1 MNKTQKKI
9 LLLSLAVIA
18 VSSLVLSAVFHKPAA
33 PEPVPETETA
43 VPEKKIT
50 VAEYYDWSSEQFRE
64 NKAVNGDYIGTLR
77 FESGLID
84 QPIVQGETNDTYLR
98 TDWKTGDY
106 ALGGTCFLDYSIRY
120 EKTDEAPEDHNI
132 VIYGHYMYPEYDPSR
147 TEMFTP
153 LHTLRSEDNYETNK
167 YIVLLQEDQVRR
179 YQVADVY
186 LCRLEY
192 DDYYK
197 DYVYTAD
204 QQQYYLGNF
213 TPEYLEA
220 YKDTIS
226 VSVNDPSLNVDNEG
240 TGYDATFTGVDFDAD
255 DSILTLQ
262 TCVLNRADLRL
273 IVVAKEIG
281 RMKLTDVFE

>member
-18 VSSLVLSAVFHKPAA
+18 VAALALAVFFRKPA
-33 PEPVPETETA
+33 PEPAPGGETSK
-43 VPEKKIT
+43 PSKKIT
-50 VAEYYDWSSEQFRE
+50 VAEYYDWSGEKFRE
-64 NKAVNGDYIGTLR
+64 NKAINDDYIGTLR

-120 EKTDEAPEDHNI
+120 EKTDNAPEDHNI
-132 VIYGHYMYPEYDPSR
+132 VIYGHFMYPEYDPSR

-153 LHTLRSEDNYETNK
+153 LHALRSEDNYEANK

-192 DDYYK
+192 DTYYK
-197 DYVYTAD
+197 DYVYTTD

-220 YKDTIS
+220 YKDAIN
-226 VSVNDPSLNVDNEG
+226 VSVNDPSLNIDNEG
-240 TGYDATFTGVDFDAD
+240 TGYDAAFTGVDFDAD

-281 RMKLTDVFE
+281 RMKLTDKMN